1 MKILFEVPDNIVE
14 LAKDILLNSCDTE
27 KDERRI
33 EMLCQKAKEMDSP
46 ILIDPNKAFHVEK
59 KKQMKELNLA
69 MAMIAIG
76 SMRLGEEE
84 VIVL

>member
-1 MKILFEVPDNIVE
+1 
-14 LAKDILLNSCDTE
+14 
-27 KDERRI
+27 
-33 EMLCQKAKEMDSP
+33 MDSP

-76 SMRLGEEE
+76 SMRLDEEE